1 MAYAV
6 HFRFQ
11 WRSNNDNVYKIEI
24 LQDGYSGSVVQRP
37 LGGAPQLRRNRNG
50 AICGT
55 SLEFLAQAQVDGEFA
70 SLYTPSATAYR
81 VDLYQNSTLIWQ
93 GYITPELYSEPYI
106 APPYNVKVTATD
118 NLGEL
123 KLSDYAP
130 QGRQTIATLLT
141 YILGGTGL
149 SFPVHW
155 LSKMRPS
162 SSVAVSAADAP
173 SSVRIDLDQPM
184 EGKTRYDALKA
195 ILDTYHAIIVQYNCS
210 WLIVRETDLEALR
223 SGTTFTAPDGSTFS
237 LGDFGSM
244 SNSVWWPVGYL
255 SQTVVPAK
263 NEKVITAPNH
273 WIGNI
278 LPETATSSTNA
289 DYIAPA
295 NGNSAWYDLTPYTGS
310 GSTIQPRNCSVA
322 FWSASSEWTPTQD
335 LAFGMIFQT
344 SASMSDGGAGKTC
357 AKVVIR
363 IWGSD
368 GNSSYYRYLNTNGD
382 FVDSEVPAVEISGE
396 YRQAAEQMAV
406 TIPIYSK
413 LATTPFTKI
422 YQVQVTIASVIEN
435 NALCALDITDWFVR
449 PQEEN
454 KGYQVTCILNN
465 GARGKDGNVEIVAA
479 DNVNKALESMLVTN
493 GLLYAAAK
501 GGAPIAEWQ
510 SDNVP
515 SLPLLEF
522 LARDYCLSIAVP
534 RLLMEGTMNVP
545 YDTALPLMFRGGG
558 LIYWIDTYDWNLVD
572 DAVNISMTSLPAASV
587 QVTSVTRQAEG
598 SDGIITGGSTAPSS
612 GGGGGGGTGT
622 VTSVGLTMPTGFS
635 VSGSPITSS
644 GTLAVTLATGY
655 AIPTTTQVGNWNT
668 AYTDHHTHSN
678 LALLE
683 LITVQRMSGWDT
695 AANDAHTH
703 SNKPTLDG
711 ISSSDVTNWNA
722 AYTDKHTHSN
732 KPTLDG
738 ISSTNVSNWN
748 GAVTT
753 ANDAYAAA
761 VTNKVTDGSDI
772 SGSNT
777 NLVAASAVAEYVA
790 SHSSNDHVT
799 GFSWTNGTSS
809 GPTGSITQ
817 SESSAV
823 SVPAIPAAS
832 ASYSGIVTTADGQH
846 FAGNKTFDKSVT
858 VSQKMAATALVIP
871 GSAPSGSYVST
882 SEWYISIDT
891 SAISGSVV

>member
-37 LGGAPQLRRNRNG
+37 LGGAPQLRRNSNG

-141 YILGGTGL
+141 YILGSTGL

-173 SSVRIDLDQPM
+173 SSVRISLDQPM
-184 EGKTRYDALKA
+184 EGKTKYDALKA

-223 SGTTFTAPDGSTFS
+223 SGSTFTAPDGSTFS

-273 WIGNI
+273 WIGNL
-278 LPETATSSTNA
+278 LPATATSTTNA
-289 DYIAPA
+289 DYIAPT
-295 NGNSAWYDLTPYTGS
+295 NGNTAWYDLIPYTGS

-322 FWSASSEWTPTQD
+322 FWSASSEWVPTQD
-335 LAFGMIFQT
+335 LAFGMTFQT
-344 SASMSDGGAGKTC
+344 SASMSAGGDGRNC

-368 GNSSYYRYLNTNGD
+368 GNSSYYRYLTTAGE
-382 FVDSEVPAVEISGE
+382 FSASETPAVLIAGG
-396 YRQAAEQMAV
+396 YRQAPEQMAV
-406 TIPIYSK
+406 SIPIYSK
-413 LATTPFTKI
+413 LASTPFTRI
-422 YQVQVTIASVIEN
+422 YQVQVTIASVIED
-435 NALCALDITDWFVR
+435 NALCAFIVGDWFVK

-454 KGYQVTCILNN
+454 KGFQVTCILNN

-479 DNVNKALESMLVTN
+479 DNVNKSLEAMLVTN
-493 GLLYAAAK
+493 GLLYTAAK
-501 GGAPIAEWQ
+501 GGAPIAQWQ

-545 YDTALPLMFRGGG
+545 YDTPLPLMYRGGG

-587 QVTSVTRQAEG
+587 QVTSVTRTAEG
-598 SDGIITGGSTAPSS
+598 SDGIITGGSYAPSS

-622 VTSVGLTMPTGFS
+622 VTSVALTMPTGFQ
-635 VSGSPITSS
+635 VAGTPITTS
-644 GTLAVTLATGY
+644 GTLAVTLASGY
-655 AIPTTTQVGNWNT
+655 VMVTDQATRYWYA
-668 AYTDHHTHSN
+668 AYDAMHSHDN
-678 LALLE
+678 KSVLDG
-683 LITVQRMSGWDT
+683 ITSTKVSGWDT
-695 AANDAHTH
+695 AAADAHTH
-703 SNKPTLDG
+703 SNK
-711 ISSSDVTNWNA
+711 S
-722 AYTDKHTHSN
+722 
-732 KPTLDG
+732 TLDG

-753 ANDAYAAA
+753 ANNAYAAA
-761 VTNKVTDGSDI
+761 VTNKITDQGGITGSA
-772 SGSNT
+772 T
-777 NLVAASAVAEYVA
+777 NLVTGAAVYEYVG

-799 GFSWTNGTSS
+799 GFTWIAGTTSD

-823 SVPAIPAAS
+823 SVPAIPAADGTH
-832 ASYSGIVTTADGQH
+832 SGVITATTQTIAGTKTFTGNVNVSGKMKAAILAIPTTA
-846 FAGNKTFDKSVT
+846 
-858 VSQKMAATALVIP
+858 
-871 GSAPSGSYVST
+871 PSSDT
-882 SEWYISIDT
+882 DWTISIDT

>member
-173 SSVRIDLDQPM
+173 SSVQISLDQPM
-184 EGKTRYDALKA
+184 EGKTKYDALKA

-223 SGTTFTAPDGSTFS
+223 SGTTFTAPDGTTFS

-244 SNSVWWPVGYL
+244 STSVWWPVGYL

-273 WIGNI
+273 WIENL
-278 LPETATSSTNA
+278 LPATATSSTNA
-289 DYIAPA
+289 DYIAPT

-322 FWSASSEWTPTQD
+322 FWSTYGQWVPTQD
-335 LAFGMIFQT
+335 LVFGMTFQT
-344 SASMSDGGAGKTC
+344 SASMTDGGDGKNC

-363 IWGSD
+363 ILGSD
-368 GNSSYYRYLNTNGD
+368 GNSSYYRYLTTAGE
-382 FVDSEVPAVEISGE
+382 FSESETPAVLIAGG

-406 TIPIYSK
+406 NIPIYTK
-413 LATTPFTKI
+413 LATTPFTRI
-422 YQVQVTIASVIEN
+422 YQVQVTISSVLED
-435 NALCALDITDWFVR
+435 NALCALVLTDWFVK
-449 PQEEN
+449 PGEEN

-465 GARGKDGNVEIVAA
+465 GARGKDSNVEIVAA
-479 DNVNKALESMLVTN
+479 DNVSKSLEAMLVTN
-493 GLLYAAAK
+493 GLLYSAAK

-522 LARDYCLSIAVP
+522 LARDYCLSVAVP

-545 YDTALPLMFRGGG
+545 YDTALPLMFRIGGTNG

-572 DAVNISMTSLPAASV
+572 DAVNVAMTSLPAAQLS
-587 QVTSVTRQAEG
+587 VTSVTRTAEG
-598 SDGIITGGSTAPSS
+598 SDGIITGGSYSPSS

-622 VTSVGLTMPTGFS
+622 VTSVALTMPTGFQ
-635 VSGSPITSS
+635 VAGSPITTS
-644 GTLAVTLATGY
+644 GTLAVTLASGY
-655 AIPTTTQVGNWNT
+655 VMVTDQATRQWYAAYDAI
-668 AYTDHHTHSN
+668 
-678 LALLE
+678 
-683 LITVQRMSGWDT
+683 
-695 AANDAHTH
+695 HTH
-703 SNKPTLDG
+703 SNKSTLDG
-711 ISSSDVTNWNA
+711 ISSTDVTNWNA

-732 KPTLDG
+732 KSTLDG
-738 ISSTNVSNWN
+738 ISSSDISSWN

-753 ANDAYAAA
+753 ANNAYAAA
-761 VTNKVTDGSDI
+761 VTNKISDQTGITGSA
-772 SGSNT
+772 T
-777 NLVAASAVAEYVA
+777 NLVTGAAVFEYVA

-799 GFSWTNGTSS
+799 GFSWTDGTSS

-823 SVPAIPAAS
+823 NVPAIPAAGS
-832 ASYSGIVTTADGQH
+832 NKSGVVTTGTQT
-846 FAGNKTFDKSVT
+846 FAGEKTFTGNVN
-858 VSQKMAATALVIP
+858 VSGKMKAAILAIP
-871 GSAPSGSYVST
+871 TTAPSSDT
-882 SEWYISIDT
+882 DWTISIDT

>member
-149 SFPVHW
+149 SFSVHW

-173 SSVRIDLDQPM
+173 SSVRISLDQPM
-184 EGKTRYDALKA
+184 EGKTKYDALKA

-273 WIGNI
+273 WIGNL
-278 LPETATSSTNA
+278 LPATATSSTNA
-289 DYIAPA
+289 DYIAPS

-322 FWSASSEWTPTQD
+322 FWSTSGEWVPTQD
-335 LAFGMIFQT
+335 LVFGMTFQT
-344 SASMSDGGAGKTC
+344 SASMSAGGDGKNC

-363 IWGSD
+363 IWGGD
-368 GNSSYYRYLNTNGD
+368 GNSSYYRYLTTAGE
-382 FVDSEVPAVEISGE
+382 FSQSETPAALIAGG
-396 YRQAAEQMAV
+396 YRQAPEQMAV
-406 TIPIYSK
+406 SIPIYSK
-413 LATTPFTKI
+413 LATTPFTRI
-422 YQVQVTIASVIEN
+422 YQVQVTIASVIED
-435 NALCALDITDWFVR
+435 NALCALGLTDWFVK
-449 PQEEN
+449 PGEEN

-465 GARGKDGNVEIVAA
+465 GARGKDSNVDIVAA
-479 DNVNKALESMLVTN
+479 DNVSKSLEVMLVTN
-493 GLLYAAAK
+493 GLLYTAAK
-501 GGAPIAEWQ
+501 GGAPIAKWQ

-515 SLPLLEF
+515 SLALLEF

-545 YDTALPLMFRGGG
+545 YDTPLPLVFRIGGTNG

-572 DAVNISMTSLPAASV
+572 DAVNISMTSLPAAQLS
-587 QVTSVTRQAEG
+587 VTSVTRTAEG
-598 SDGIITGGSTAPSS
+598 SDGIITGGSYAPSS
-612 GGGGGGGTGT
+612 GGGGGTGT
-622 VTSVGLTMPTGFS
+622 VTSVGVAMPTGFT
-635 VSGSPITSS
+635 VSGSPITTAGIISI
-644 GTLAVTLATGY
+644 AFAEGY
-655 AIPTTTQVGNWNT
+655 SLPLTNTIHTHDNKTVLDGITSTKVSNWDT
-668 AYTDHHTHSN
+668 AYSDHHTHSN
-678 LALLE
+678 KSTLDN
-683 LITVQRMSGWDT
+683 ITSTKVSHWDSAYNNT
-695 AANDAHTH
+695 HTHDNKSILDDITTNDIEKWDDAYDLAHTH
-703 SNKPTLDG
+703 SNKSVLDG
-711 ISSSDVTNWNA
+711 IT
-722 AYTDKHTHSN
+722 
-732 KPTLDG
+732 
-738 ISSTNVSNWN
+738 STKVSHWD
-748 GAVTT
+748 
-753 ANDAYAAA
+753 DAYSAMSNMHDYYI
-761 VTNKVTDGSDI
+761 TKWTWSD
-772 SGSNT
+772 
-777 NLVAASAVAEYVA
+777 
-790 SHSSNDHVT
+790 
-799 GFSWTNGTSS
+799 GTSS
-809 GPTGSITQ
+809 GPTATVERNGTTNLSI
-817 SESSAV
+817 A
-823 SVPAIPAAS
+823 AIPS
-832 ASYSGIVTTADGQH
+832 AGSSKSGIVTTGTQT
-846 FAGNKTFDKSVT
+846 FAGNKTFSGNLIG
-858 VSQKMAATALVIP
+858 SQKIKGAALVIP
-871 GSAPSGSYVST
+871 ASTPSGDYIST
-882 SEWYISIDT
+882 TEWYISIDAT
-891 SAISGSVV
+891 AVSGATPSS